1 MVKNQAMAD
10 AFERFS
16 ECRGAGL
23 LPCPTPLPWRPP
35 SCSSFPFL
43 FFIGDKRFVSPLSWD
58 LAGKNMFAMAIE
70 GTIFFLFTVL
80 LQYRFFLRLR

>member
-1 MVKNQAMAD
+1 MQ
-10 AFERFS
+10 R
-16 ECRGAGL
+16 CRAA
-23 LPCPTPLPWRPP
+23 PLPNPP
-35 SCSSFPFL
+35 PLAPPILQLLSFSP
-43 FFIGDKRFVSPLSWD
+43 FIGDKRFVSPLSWD

>member
-1 MVKNQAMAD
+1 MQ
-10 AFERFS
+10 R
-16 ECRGAGL
+16 CRAA
-23 LPCPTPLPWRPP
+23 PLPNPP
-35 SCSSFPFL
+35 PLAPPILQLLSPP
-43 FFIGDKRFVSPLSWD
+43 FIGDKRFVSPLSWD

>member
-10 AFERFS
+10 AFERFG

-23 LPCPTPLPWRPP
+23 LPYPIPP
-35 SCSSFPFL
+35 SLVPSILQLLSPP
-43 FFIGDKRFVSPLSWD
+43 FIGDKRFVSPLSWD

-70 GTIFFLFTVL
+70 GIVFFLFTLL